1 MRWMTML
8 DIQRWYWE
16 FRFSNEN
23 GTLFSRSLQEAIMK
37 NWFELKIEWGIY
49 MHGLAF
55 AGDR

>member
-1 MRWMTML
+1 MDDNVRHPTMVL
-8 DIQRWYWE
+8 GIS
-16 FRFSNEN
+16 FSNEN